1 MRFLMR
7 FVPVAIAAMLGT
19 AAVSTAVQGQK
30 PDAQVDARS
39 LSLLDQARTART
51 SGQLDQANDLLESAL
66 VVDPKNRRAFHELAE
81 IAKAQGLP
89 GKSIRYYREALE
101 LEPNDVV
108 ALAGQGDALMQKGAV
123 LKARENLARLK
134 RVCSAGCAE
143 EARLAAV
150 IEKGPP
156 AAVQSA
162 QAPARAPMPGAESS
176 THKPD

>member
-1 MRFLMR
+1 MR
-7 FVPVAIAAMLGT
+7 FVPVAIAATLGI
-19 AAVSTAVQGQK
+19 AIASTAVQGQK

-39 LSLLDQARTART
+39 VALLDQARTARVA
-51 SGQLDQANDLLESAL
+51 GQLEQANDLLESAL

-89 GKSIRYYREALE
+89 GKAIRFYREALE

-123 LKARENLARLK
+123 MKARDNLARLK
-134 RVCSAGCAE
+134 RVCTSGCAE

-162 QAPARAPMPGAESS
+162 QAPSRVPVPGAEGS
-176 THKPD
+176 TRKPD

>member
-1 MRFLMR
+1 MR
-7 FVPVAIAAMLGT
+7 FVPVAAAAALGIAAL
-19 AAVSTAVQGQK
+19 STAVQGQK

-39 LSLLDQARTART
+39 VALFEQGRTARVA
-51 SGQLDQANDLLESAL
+51 GQLDQANDLFETAL

-108 ALAGQGDALMQKGAV
+108 ALAGQGDALVQKGAV

-134 RVCSAGCAE
+134 RLCASGCAE
-143 EARLAAV
+143 EARLAAM

-162 QAPARAPMPGAESS
+162 QAPVRAPLPGAEAA
-176 THKPD
+176 TRKPD

>member
-1 MRFLMR
+1 MR
-7 FVPVAIAAMLGT
+7 FVPVGIAAALGI
-19 AAVSTAVQGQK
+19 AALSTSGHGQK

-39 LSLLDQARTART
+39 VSLLDQAKTARA
-51 SGQLDQANDLLESAL
+51 SGQLEQANDLLETAL

-101 LEPNDVV
+101 LEPNDVT
-108 ALAGQGDALMQKGAV
+108 ALAGQGDALVQKGAV

-134 RVCSAGCAE
+134 RVCASGCAE

-162 QAPARAPMPGAESS
+162 QAPARAPLPGAEGA
-176 THKPD
+176 TRKPD